1 MEEKKATVYE
11 IKSRK
16 KQRPE
21 GRFIF
26 TYNEAEKRKKVGVV
40 MCR

>member
-1 MEEKKATVYE
+1 MVYE
-11 IKSRK
+11 ITSRK
-16 KQRPE
+16 KQRRE